1 MAVQF
6 VSRAQWGA
14 KPPKSVSK
22 RDPKTLAGV
31 VLHHFG
37 SPRASKSH
45 DGCAALLRGIQV
57 DHMRPGGRLS
67 PKGGADI
74 GYNHAVC
81 PHGHAFTLRGF
92 GVQSGANGDARS
104 NREYAAVVYMA
115 GTGDKPTK
123 EALPVIAE
131 VLRMWQAKGAGPLV
145 KPHKFFTGSEC
156 PGPDLLKWLDAKP
169 VPWLPGDG
177 GAGVLPPVEDE
188 TPPWLI
194 DFIFW
199 RLADDADAK
208 KRPKSVPKRV
218 PQSAWE
224 AAARM
229 DRMANLDRPAGGV
242 PRLGRVEAQ
251 RREEERTPPQ
261 RP

>member
-67 PKGGADI
+67 PNGGADI

-177 GAGVLPPVEDE
+177 GAGVRRPSR
-188 TPPWLI
+188 TR
-194 DFIFW
+194 
-199 RLADDADAK
+199 RL
-208 KRPKSVPKRV
+208 R
-218 PQSAWE
+218 
-224 AAARM
+224 
-229 DRMANLDRPAGGV
+229 G
-242 PRLGRVEAQ
+242 
-251 RREEERTPPQ
+251 
-261 RP
+261 